1 MAHRPGSLN
10 FPPMKIRTLF
20 VPVLMLMGLLAARAG
35 AAEAALKV
43 ASPNGVIVVDVRLGE
58 RIRYDV
64 SVHESLVLKDST
76 LSLKIDANT
85 LGLAPR
91 LKSATPRSY
100 DGMLKPVVRQKAA
113 ELREHYNELRLDLE
127 GGYAVTFRAY
137 NEGVAY
143 RWETALPAA
152 EVKVFD
158 EEVALNFTGDF
169 FAYYPE
175 EESFFSH
182 TERLYLPRA
191 LGDLAAKNLASLP
204 AVVDANG
211 IKIAVAESDVTDYP
225 GLWLRGTSGSGLAGT
240 FPPYPLEE
248 KLSGDRNFR
257 VTKSADYIAITKG
270 TRTYP
275 WRLLGVAEKDGALIT
290 NPLVYLLASPTT
302 LTDTSWIKPGKVAWD
317 WYNANNIGGVD
328 FKAGVNTA
336 TYKYFID
343 FAAQHGIEYVVL
355 DEGWYVLG
363 DLMKISPG
371 MDVEEIIAY
380 GKKRN
385 VGIIL
390 WVVAKTLDDQLIPAL
405 DLFEKWGVKGIKV
418 DFMQRDDQLLMAYYH
433 RVSAEAAKRRMLVDF
448 HGSNRPALLTRTWPN
463 LITTEGVRGNEWN
476 KWSAHVTPEHT
487 VTLPFTRMFLGPMDF
502 TPGAM
507 LNATRQGFAKNHERP
522 MSQGTRCH
530 QLAMY
535 VVYESPLQMLADSP
549 TNYLHET
556 ECLEFLSAVPSVWDE
571 SRVLDARIADYIA
584 IARRNGQEWYCGAMT
599 DWSPRELQI
608 DFSFLPPG
616 NFQLVQYLDGM
627 NADRLA
633 SDYKRTTRTVT
644 NATKLTIK
652 LAEGGGWAARL
663 RPE

>member
-1 MAHRPGSLN
+1 
-10 FPPMKIRTLF
+10 MKIRTL
-20 VPVLMLMGLLAARAG
+20 VVSVILLLGFFAAHVG
-35 AAEAALKV
+35 AAEPALKL
-43 ASPNGVIVVDVRLGE
+43 ASPNGVIGVDVRLGE

-64 SVHESLVLKDST
+64 TVNESLVLKDST
-76 LSLKIDANT
+76 LSLKIDAAT
-85 LGLAPR
+85 LGLAPH
-91 LKSATPRSY
+91 LKAATPRSY
-100 DGMLKPVVRQKAA
+100 DGVLKPVVRQKAA
-113 ELREHYNELRLDLE
+113 ELREHYNELRLEMD
-127 GGYAVTFRAY
+127 GGYAVVFRAY
-137 NEGVAY
+137 DEGVAY

-152 EVKVFD
+152 EVKVFG
-158 EEVALNFTGDF
+158 EEVALNFTDNF

-175 EESFFSH
+175 EETFFSH
-182 TERLYLPRA
+182 TERLFLPRA

-211 IKIAVAESDVTDYP
+211 IKIAVAESDVVEYP

-248 KLSGDRNFR
+248 TLSGDRNFR
-257 VTKSADYIAITKG
+257 VTKAADYIAVTKG

-275 WRLLGVAEKDGALIT
+275 WRLLGIARKDGELIT

-302 LTDTSWIKPGKVAWD
+302 LSDTSWIRPGKVAWD

-343 FAAQHGIEYVVL
+343 FAAAHGIEYVVL

-380 GKKRN
+380 GKNKN
-385 VGIIL
+385 VGLVL

-405 DLFEKWGVKGIKV
+405 DLFQRWGVKGIKV
-418 DFMQRDDQLLMAYYH
+418 DFMQRDDQVMMAFYH
-433 RVSAEAAKRRMLVDF
+433 KVCREAAQRKLLVDF
-448 HGSNRPALLTRTWPN
+448 HGSLRPALLTRTWPN
-463 LITTEGVRGNEWN
+463 LISTEGVRGNEWN
-476 KWSAHVTPEHT
+476 KWSGHITPTHT

-507 LNATRQGFAKNHERP
+507 LNASRQGFFKNHERP

-535 VVYESPLQMLADSP
+535 AIYESPLQMLCDSP
-549 TNYLHET
+549 TNYLREPD
-556 ECLEFLSAVPSVWDE
+556 CLEFLSAVPSVWDE
-571 SRVLDARIADYIA
+571 SRVLDARIAEYVA
-584 IARRNGQEWYCGAMT
+584 MARRSGKEWYCGAMT
-599 DWSPRELQI
+599 DWTPRELQV
-608 DFSFLPPG
+608 DLSFLPAG
-616 NFQLVQYLDGM
+616 NFRLEEYHDGM

-633 SDYKRTTRTVT
+633 SDYKKTTRIVT
-644 NATKLTIK
+644 NATKLTLK

>member
-1 MAHRPGSLN
+1 
-10 FPPMKIRTLF
+10 MKIRFVQILLF
-20 VPVLMLMGLLAARAG
+20 AAAGLLTARLTAADPVYH
-35 AAEAALKV
+35 LS
-43 ASPNGVIVVDVRLGE
+43 SPDGVIVVDVRLGE

-64 SVHESLVLKDST
+64 TVNESPVLKDST
-76 LSLKIDANT
+76 LSLKIDATT
-85 LGLAPR
+85 LGLTPR
-91 LKSATPRSY
+91 LKTATPRTH
-100 DGMLKPVVRQKAA
+100 DGVLKPVVRQKAA
-113 ELREHYNELRLDLE
+113 ELRDHYNELRLELD
-127 GGYAVTFRAY
+127 GGYAVVFRAY

-152 EVKVFD
+152 EVKVFG

-182 TERLYLPRA
+182 TERLFLPRA

-211 IKIAVAESDVTDYP
+211 IKIAVAESDVVEYP
-225 GLWLRGTSGSGLAGT
+225 GLWLHGTSGNGLAGT

-257 VTKSADYIAITKG
+257 VTKTADYIAITKG

-275 WRLLGVAEKDGALIT
+275 WRLLGVARQDGELIT

-328 FKAGVNTA
+328 FKAGINTA

-343 FAAQHGIEYVVL
+343 FASQHGIEYIVL

-380 GKKRN
+380 GKKKN
-385 VGIIL
+385 VGVIL

-405 DLFEKWGVKGIKV
+405 DLFARWDVKGIKV
-418 DFMQRDDQLLMAYYH
+418 DFMQRDDQPLMAFYH
-433 RVSAEAAKRRMLVDF
+433 RVCAEAAKRKMLVDF
-448 HGSNRPALLTRTWPN
+448 HGSIRPALLTRTWPN
-463 LITTEGVRGNEWN
+463 LISTEGVRGNEWN
-476 KWSAHVTPEHT
+476 KWSAHITPEHT

-507 LNATRQGFAKNHERP
+507 LNASRQGFAKNHERP

-535 VVYESPLQMLADSP
+535 AIYESPLQMLCDSP
-549 TNYLHET
+549 TNYLHEP
-556 ECLEFLSAVPSVWDE
+556 ECLEFLSAVPAVWDE
-571 SRVLDARIADYIA
+571 SRVLDARIAEYVA
-584 IARRNGQEWYCGAMT
+584 MARRSGKEWYCGAMT

-608 DFSFLPPG
+608 DLSFLPAG
-616 NFQLVQYLDGM
+616 NFRLEEYHDGM

-633 SDYKRTTRTVT
+633 SDYKKTTRIVT
-644 NATKLTIK
+644 NATKLTLK